1 MQVHVSVFL
10 KTPDKHDKTQR
21 RGEAG
26 SLPAWGPRD
35 SRHSPRVNS
44 LGFLFTSHS
53 SDWMFEKLSTQDLQR
68 VPTKKKKTSRSLPEG
83 ARRWQ
88 LSKTGVQASLPCCRQ
103 APWESAAPPSS
114 AAARRGPRLSASLGY
129 QDVPLTHTGWCQR
142 PSRLLASSRVSS
154 LPRTA
159 GC

>member
-10 KTPDKHDKTQR
+10 KTPDKHNKTQR

-68 VPTKKKKTSRSLPEG
+68 VPTKKKKNPAEACQKEQEGGSL
-83 ARRWQ
+83 A
-88 LSKTGVQASLPCCRQ
+88 RQ
-103 APWESAAPPSS
+103 AFRHPCPAADRHPG
-114 AAARRGPRLSASLGY
+114 RVQPRPR
-129 QDVPLTHTGWCQR
+129 QQR
-142 PSRLLASSRVSS
+142 PGGGLD
-154 LPRTA
+154 
-159 GC
+159 

>member
-68 VPTKKKKTSRSLPEG
+68 VPTKKKKKNQQKP
-83 ARRWQ
+83 
-88 LSKTGVQASLPCCRQ
+88 
-103 APWESAAPPSS
+103 
-114 AAARRGPRLSASLGY
+114 ARRGKKVA
-129 QDVPLTHTGWCQR
+129 
-142 PSRLLASSRVSS
+142 A
-154 LPRTA
+154 
-159 GC
+159 